1 MSSGSPQTL
10 TTADQIKEYQRYIE
24 LFAGVLLGVMGFQLF
39 TVPLGFYTGGAVG
52 VAQIIRTLAISHLG
66 LAPGVDLAGPL
77 NLLFNIPLMLLAFR
91 SIGKRFLVRTLF
103 CIGVQTV
110 TISFIQVKEPFIT
123 DPLTACLIGG
133 ILAGMGTGVVLRA
146 GGSTA
151 GFDILGVWLAQKLP
165 LGVGII
171 TSLMNACIYVVCAL
185 LFDIQTAIYSLIF
198 AFVCALVTDKFHTQ
212 GVNCGVMIVTQSPNM
227 HRRIM
232 ESVSRGVTLWEG
244 KGGHTGEGKLVYYT
258 VVNKFEEVVLRKVIE
273 QEDPGAFVVVS
284 EDLRVYG
291 TFIRRLE

>member
-1 MSSGSPQTL
+1 MGSGRIP
-10 TTADQIKEYQRYIE
+10 TTADQIKDYQRYIE
-24 LFAGVLLGVMGFQLF
+24 LFAGVVIGVMGFQLF
-39 TVPLGFYTGGAVG
+39 TVPLGFYNGGTVG
-52 VAQIIRTLAISHLG
+52 ASQVIRTLAVDHLG
-66 LAPGVDLAGPL
+66 LAPGIDLAGPL

-91 SIGKRFLVRTLF
+91 SIGRRFLVRTLF
-103 CIGVQTV
+103 CMAVQTAA
-110 TISFIQVKEPFIT
+110 ISFLHVSQPLIT

-133 ILAGMGTGVVLRA
+133 ILGGAGVGIILRA

-151 GFDILGVWLAQKLP
+151 GFDILGVWLAQRIP
-165 LGVGII
+165 LGVGLI
-171 TSLMNACIYVVCAL
+171 TNLLNSCIYIACAL
-185 LFDIQTAIYSLIF
+185 LFDLQTAIYSLIF
-198 AFVCALVTDKFHTQ
+198 AFVCALVTDKLHTQ